1 MKDQIDLIY
10 IFVGLFGLLGWFLL
24 GKLYPRYRDLQIRL
38 GMLTEKQKAQP
49 EYEGLFETIFS
60 IIMEK
65 RAEVRKNLI
74 IIPERFKK

>member
-24 GKLYPRYRDLQIRL
+24 GKLYPKYRDLQIRL

-49 EYEGLFETIFS
+49 EYEGLS
-60 IIMEK
+60 
-65 RAEVRKNLI
+65 
-74 IIPERFKK
+74 